1 MFNMKFNQISKYG
14 IFSYYTM
21 LKLLKNLRTTG
32 ANMIVSSL
40 KILFSTFPILLN
52 HKLLIL
58 KLALFWS
65 NNKDLIA
72 SLQKADIE
80 RKVDLG
86 VILGQKILE
95 FKKENNAK
103 FDEIFEVIDEIIA
116 KYKSDEEF
124 RQQIKDIIKKI

>member
-1 MFNMKFNQISKYG
+1 MKFNQISKYG

-21 LKLLKNLRTTG
+21 LKLLKNLRTTE

-103 FDEIFEVIDEIIA
+103 FDEIFEIIDEIIA

>member
-1 MFNMKFNQISKYG
+1 M
-14 IFSYYTM
+14 
-21 LKLLKNLRTTG
+21 
-32 ANMIVSSL
+32 
-40 KILFSTFPILLN
+40 
-52 HKLLIL
+52 IL

-80 RKVDLG
+80 RRVDLG
-86 VILGQKILE
+86 VILGQKVLE

>member
-1 MFNMKFNQISKYG
+1 M
-14 IFSYYTM
+14 
-21 LKLLKNLRTTG
+21 
-32 ANMIVSSL
+32 
-40 KILFSTFPILLN
+40 
-52 HKLLIL
+52 IL

>member
-1 MFNMKFNQISKYG
+1 M
-14 IFSYYTM
+14 
-21 LKLLKNLRTTG
+21 
-32 ANMIVSSL
+32 
-40 KILFSTFPILLN
+40 
-52 HKLLIL
+52 IL

-72 SLQKADIE
+72 SLQKTDIE

-124 RQQIKDIIKKI
+124 KQQIKDIIKKI

>member
-1 MFNMKFNQISKYG
+1 
-14 IFSYYTM
+14 
-21 LKLLKNLRTTG
+21 
-32 ANMIVSSL
+32 MIVNSL

-103 FDEIFEVIDEIIA
+103 FDEIFEVIDEITA

>member
-1 MFNMKFNQISKYG
+1 M
-14 IFSYYTM
+14 
-21 LKLLKNLRTTG
+21 
-32 ANMIVSSL
+32 
-40 KILFSTFPILLN
+40 
-52 HKLLIL
+52 

-80 RKVDLG
+80 QKVDLG

>member
-1 MFNMKFNQISKYG
+1 M
-14 IFSYYTM
+14 
-21 LKLLKNLRTTG
+21 
-32 ANMIVSSL
+32 
-40 KILFSTFPILLN
+40 
-52 HKLLIL
+52 IL

-80 RKVDLG
+80 QKVDLG

>member
-1 MFNMKFNQISKYG
+1 M
-14 IFSYYTM
+14 
-21 LKLLKNLRTTG
+21 
-32 ANMIVSSL
+32 
-40 KILFSTFPILLN
+40 
-52 HKLLIL
+52 

-72 SLQKADIE
+72 SLQKTDIE

-124 RQQIKDIIKKI
+124 KQQIKDIIKKI

>member
-1 MFNMKFNQISKYG
+1 M
-14 IFSYYTM
+14 YYFG
-21 LKLLKNLRTTG
+21 K
-32 ANMIVSSL
+32 
-40 KILFSTFPILLN
+40 
-52 HKLLIL
+52 
-58 KLALFWS
+58 
-65 NNKDLIA
+65 NKDLIA

-80 RKVDLG
+80 QKVDLG

-116 KYKSDEEF
+116 KYESDEEF

>member
-1 MFNMKFNQISKYG
+1 
-14 IFSYYTM
+14 
-21 LKLLKNLRTTG
+21 
-32 ANMIVSSL
+32 MIVSSL

-124 RQQIKDIIKKI
+124 RQQIKDIIKNKRGQIKIALFYYFLMYNIIKMKRIMF

>member
-1 MFNMKFNQISKYG
+1 M
-14 IFSYYTM
+14 
-21 LKLLKNLRTTG
+21 
-32 ANMIVSSL
+32 
-40 KILFSTFPILLN
+40 LFSTFPILLN

-95 FKKENNAK
+95 FKKANNAK

>member
-1 MFNMKFNQISKYG
+1 
-14 IFSYYTM
+14 
-21 LKLLKNLRTTG
+21 
-32 ANMIVSSL
+32 MIVSSL
-40 KILFSTFPILLN
+40 KILFSTCPILLI
-52 HKLLIL
+52 HELLIL

-72 SLQKADIE
+72 SLQEADIE

>member
-1 MFNMKFNQISKYG
+1 M
-14 IFSYYTM
+14 
-21 LKLLKNLRTTG
+21 
-32 ANMIVSSL
+32 
-40 KILFSTFPILLN
+40 
-52 HKLLIL
+52 